1 MGSPNHSLESFIR
14 RIHLMMVY
22 RTALKWSAVWLMVLG
37 VLVLVARFAESLPAH
52 WWAYAL
58 GSLIPLVAGAW
69 YVESGRRPDAAKMR
83 AAFDRENNAGGLVMA
98 EAEVDTRSWEGKTQ
112 NLGLPQIHWRA
123 RKAWVGVALGA
134 AFLLVACLVPV
145 KFASLI
151 NDPPLE
157 VGQKV
162 EQLNEQINLLEEE
175 EILTPEEAEAKRH
188 ELERIAEQASGFN
201 PAKTLEALDHLL
213 DTNKQLAEQEAED
226 AMAKLEALTEA
237 ELLGKALE
245 NVPKA
250 APDNEQL
257 DAARKQFADM
267 LKEMAENGALDLD
280 KLPPEVKEMLK
291 EMAENQNGGEGGQ
304 GGQPQM
310 DPEQMKKLLEA
321 MGENKDELMDLAKRM
336 MENGLIPPDL
346 AQRMQPGEGG
356 GMDPNQLAD
365 LLQKGGINPQELQ
378 DMLEQ
383 FGEMQLGEL
392 GGQGGL
398 DRGPGPAPLQFG
410 APSSEDGTEFKEEKL
425 GPSVPLNQAKLAGV
439 TRTAPKVT
447 GGEAILSKG
456 ALGQAGAGG
465 GSARTAPVLPR
476 HRGAVS
482 RFFDRPAKPE

>member
-1 MGSPNHSLESFIR
+1 MGSPNHSLDSFVR

-22 RTALKWSAVWLMVLG
+22 RTVLKWAAGWLMMLG
-37 VLVLVARFAESLPAH
+37 VIVLVARFAESLPGY

-58 GSLIPLVAGAW
+58 GSFVPLIGAAW
-69 YVESGRRPDAAKMR
+69 YVESGRRPDAVKMR

-98 EAEVDTRSWEGKTQ
+98 EAEVDTRSWEARKQ

-123 RKAWVGVALGA
+123 RKAWFGVTLGA
-134 AFLLVACLVPV
+134 AFLLIACLVPV

-175 EILTPEEAEAKRH
+175 EILTPEEAEAKRR

-226 AMAKLEALTEA
+226 AMATLEALSEA

-245 NVPKA
+245 NVPEA

-267 LKEMAENGALDLD
+267 LKEMAENGALDPD
-280 KLPPEVKEMLK
+280 KLPPELK
-291 EMAENQNGGEGGQ
+291 EMMKELAQNQNGGEGGQ
-304 GGQPQM
+304 GNQPQM
-310 DPEQMKKLLEA
+310 NPEQMKQLLEA
-321 MGENKDELMDLAKRM
+321 LGDNKDELMDLAKRM

-346 AQRMQPGEGG
+346 AQRMQPGGEGG
-356 GMDPNQLAD
+356 GLDPNQLAD
-365 LLQKGGINPQELQ
+365 LLQQGGIDPGELQ
-378 DMLEQ
+378 EMLEK
-383 FGEMQLGEL
+383 FGEMQLGGN
-392 GGQGGL
+392 GGIN
-398 DRGPGPAPLQFG
+398 RGPGPAPLQFG

-425 GPSVPLNQAKLAGV
+425 GPSVPLDQAKLAGV

-447 GGEAILSKG
+447 GGEAILTKG
-456 ALGQAGAGG
+456 ALGQAGTGG

-482 RFFDRPAKPE
+482 RFFDRPAKPD

>member
-14 RIHLMMVY
+14 RIHQMMVY
-22 RTALKWSAVWLMVLG
+22 RTTLKWSAAWLMILG
-37 VLVLVARFAESLPAH
+37 VLVLVARFAESLPAY

-58 GSLIPLVAGAW
+58 GSFIPLIAAAW
-69 YVESGRRPDAAKMR
+69 YLESGRRPDPAKMR

-98 EAEVDTRSWEGKTQ
+98 EAEVDTGSWDARKQ
-112 NLGLPQIHWRA
+112 NLGLPQIHWQA
-123 RKAWVGVALGA
+123 RKAWLGVTLGA
-134 AFLLVACLVPV
+134 VFLLIACLVPV

-175 EILTPEEAEAKRH
+175 EILTPEEAEAKRE
-188 ELERIAEQASGFN
+188 ELERLAEQASGFN

-213 DTNKQLAEQEAED
+213 DTNKQLAEQEALD
-226 AMAKLEALTEA
+226 AMAKLEALSEA

-245 NVPKA
+245 NVPEA
-250 APDNEQL
+250 ATDNEQL
-257 DAARKQFADM
+257 DAARKQFSDM
-267 LKEMAENGALDLD
+267 LKEMAKNGALDPD
-280 KLPPEVKEMLK
+280 KLTPELK
-291 EMAENQNGGEGGQ
+291 EMMKELAQNQNQNDGEGDQ
-304 GGQPQM
+304 GNQPQM
-310 DPEQMKKLLEA
+310 NPEQMKQLLEA
-321 MGENKDELMDLAKRM
+321 LGENKEELMNLAKRM

-346 AQRMQPGEGG
+346 AQEMQPGEGG

-365 LLQKGGINPQELQ
+365 LLQRGDIDPAELQ
-378 DMLEQ
+378 DMLEK
-383 FGEMQLGEL
+383 FGEMQLGGK
-392 GGQGGL
+392 GGI

-410 APSSEDGTEFKEEKL
+410 TPTSEEGTEFKEEKL

-456 ALGQAGAGG
+456 ALGGAGAGG

-482 RFFDRPAKPE
+482 RFFDRPNRQD